1 MTSKI
6 LRNDQNIY
14 SSMYVCIHTIP
25 DSRKEELS
33 GMVGTPI
40 RYATLHFRDWYAV
53 ASLRY
58 GNRAVWFWCRRES
71 YLV

>member
-14 SSMYVCIHTIP
+14 SSMYVKTYKVMLTLY
-25 DSRKEELS
+25 RKEHLS
-33 GMVGTPI
+33 DIG
-40 RYATLHFRDWYAV
+40 HFRDWYAV

-58 GNRAVWFWCRRES
+58 GNRAVLFWCRRES